1 MVSRVQLAIMCEP
14 LPKFALIR
22 GIRVSTPSG
31 SEFIWLLCLL
41 IGCLFQNAQCADESA
56 SATNSSVVITAGPD
70 WIPLTPELEI
80 EPGSALDLSGIGGT
94 DSPAGKHGWVIA
106 GQDGQFAFTD
116 SPEIPRRFYGV
127 NLCFTAQY
135 LSHDQ
140 SDRLAQRLE
149 RLGYNAVRLHHYEA
163 ELTLGSKVST
173 TLNADKT
180 DQLDYLVSALIRHGI
195 YLTTDLFVSRPV
207 RWSDIGMEQEG
218 MVPMHTFKILVPI
231 HSGAFENW
239 KAFAR
244 NLLNHTNAYTDRRY
258 ADEPALAW
266 IAMINEGNFGN
277 FFKDLKTFPEWK
289 LAWNRWLAGRYKS
302 WDELARAW
310 GSDLKLEED
319 SANDSVEFPDRLQI
333 DGLRARDCIAFL
345 GQTEKNMVARM
356 KTFMHDELHCRAL
369 ISNSSS
375 WTRFTTD
382 QATRQIYDYVD
393 DHFYV
398 DHPQFLETPWRLPSR
413 SSNASPLAEGAP
425 GGRSLSFT
433 RLYGKPFTVT
443 EFNYSGPGR
452 YRGVGGILTGALG
465 ALQGWGGIWRFAYSH
480 SREAD
485 FNPSRTTY
493 FDVASDPLAQAAE
506 RASLCLFL
514 RGDLKTAP
522 HSVALTMTEAD
533 LAKPAARIPNLAP
546 RWHWL
551 AWVTRV
557 GTEVVSEPATPLP
570 HLALLPLGWQS
581 PRSAYPR
588 QPLIDAD
595 PYSIQ
600 NDKLVTALGQHK
612 LFEPSD
618 TPDPAKLFFRSETGE
633 LTIDGPGNRLI
644 LDTPKTAGGFAPDG
658 GLITAANGGVRIE
671 IAGSDATVWVSAL
684 DSKPIRSSHRLLVTH
699 LTDLQNSGVT
709 YRESARQTLIE
720 WGGLPYLVRSGKATV
735 SITNAFAGSMTVW
748 ALSPGGKRIATLPT
762 RTQGGAFSFV
772 AETGANPGIAARILY
787 EVAD

>member
-1 MVSRVQLAIMCEP
+1 MQSRSRLKHEARTAVFVVHALA
-14 LPKFALIR
+14 
-22 GIRVSTPSG
+22 
-31 SEFIWLLCLL
+31 CLL
-41 IGCLFQNAQCADESA
+41 FFTASAADEA
-56 SATNSSVVITAGPD
+56 ATTANSNMVITAGAD

-80 EPGSALDLSGIGGT
+80 QPGSALDLSGIGGT
-94 DSPAGKHGWVIA
+94 DSPAGTHGWVIA
-106 GQDGQFAFTD
+106 RPDGQFAFTD
-116 SPEIPRRFYGV
+116 SPGKPRRFYGV

-135 LSHDQ
+135 ISHEQ
-140 SDRLAQRLE
+140 SDRLAERLE
-149 RLGYNAVRLHHYEA
+149 RLGYNAVRLHHYEG
-163 ELTLGSKVST
+163 ELTRGSNIST
-173 TLNADKT
+173 ALNTDKT

-207 RWSDIGMEQEG
+207 RWSDIGIEREG
-218 MVPMHTFKILVPI
+218 MVPMDTFKILVPI
-231 HSGAFENW
+231 HEGAFENW

-244 NLLNHTNAYTDRRY
+244 NLLNHSNAYTHRRY

-289 LAWNRWLAGRYKS
+289 RSWNKELAGKYGTR
-302 WDELARAW
+302 DELATAW
-310 GSDLKLEED
+310 GSELKQDED
-319 SANDSVEFPDRLQI
+319 PANNSVQFPDRLQM

-345 GQTEKNMVARM
+345 GRTEKEMVARM
-356 KTFMHDELHCRAL
+356 KKFMHDELHCRAL

-382 QATRQIYDYVD
+382 QATREIYDYVD

-413 SSNASPLAEGAP
+413 SGNASPLSEGAP
-425 GGRSLSFT
+425 GGRSLTFT

-465 ALQGWGGIWRFAYSH
+465 ALQGWSGIWRFAYSH

-485 FNPSRTTY
+485 FSPSRMTY

-533 LAKPAARIPNLAP
+533 LAQPAARIPNLAP

-551 AWVTRV
+551 AWITRV
-557 GTEVVSEPATPLP
+557 GTEVVSKPSAPLP
-570 HLALLPLGWQS
+570 HQALLPLGWET
-581 PRSAYPR
+581 PRSSYP
-588 QPLIDAD
+588 QEAVIDAD
-595 PYSIQ
+595 PYLIQ
-600 NDKLVTALGQHK
+600 NDKLVTALGQHG
-612 LFEPSD
+612 LFAQSD
-618 TPDPAKLFFRSETGE
+618 GPDPSRLFFRSETGE

-658 GLITAANGGVRIE
+658 GLIAAANGGVRIE
-671 IAGSDATVWVSAL
+671 IAHSDATVWVSAL
-684 DSKPIRSSHRLLVTH
+684 DDKPIRSSHRLLVTH

-709 YRESARQTLIE
+709 YREPARQTLIE
-720 WGGLPYLVRSGKATV
+720 WGGLPYLVRAGKAQV
-735 SITNAFAGSMTVW
+735 SITNEFAGSLKVW
-748 ALSPGGKRIATLPT
+748 ALSPGGRRLGSLPA
-762 RTQGGAFSFV
+762 RVQGGAISFA
-772 AETGANPGIAARILY
+772 AETAADRNAGARLLY
-787 EVAD
+787 EVTL